1 MIGIG
6 RQNQLV
12 GLDIGSYAIKAAEL
26 SRKIKDGANFYTVN
40 KLGYEILPR
49 DAIVEGTI
57 MDTAA
62 VAETIKMIFEENKIS
77 TKNVVISVSGNSVII
92 KKLSLPAM
100 EKEELAESV
109 FWEAKNS
116 IPYPYE
122 ETNVDYSILPSNLK
136 PEQKNLDILLVAAK
150 KDKIANY
157 TNAIH
162 QANKNPEAIE
172 VDVFALL
179 NAIEINYPEIINEK
193 IICIINMGASL
204 TNVIIAERGI
214 PQLFRDLP
222 LGGSLFTENLSKE
235 LNIGFDDAEKAMKG
249 FPLENGLLEKSKTA
263 LNLNMHNLLEEISKT
278 FSFYEGAEGN
288 ERKIDTIF
296 LCGGLSNLSELSNR
310 FEQKFNIESKI
321 LNPFRKIA
329 YDRKKFDS
337 IYFDELGAQF
347 GVVVG
352 LATRYV
358 GK

>member
-26 SRKIKDGANFYTVN
+26 SRKTKGGADFYVVK

-62 VAETIKMIFEENKIS
+62 VAETIRMIFEENKIS

-100 EKEELAESV
+100 EKEEMAESI
-109 FWEAKNS
+109 FWEAKHS

-122 ETNVDYSILPSNLK
+122 ETNVDYVILPSVLN

-157 TNAIH
+157 TNTVH
-162 QANKNPEAIE
+162 QANKNTEAIE

-179 NAIEINYPEIINEK
+179 NTIEINYPEVIHKKN
-193 IICIINMGASL
+193 ICIINLGASL
-204 TNVIIAERGI
+204 TNVIIAEQGI

-249 FPLENGLLEKSKTA
+249 FPLEGGLSDKSKTA
-263 LNLNMHNLLEEISKT
+263 LNLNIQNLLEEISKT
-278 FSFYEGAEGN
+278 FSFYESAEGK
-288 ERKIDTIF
+288 ERKIESIF
-296 LCGGLSNLSELSNR
+296 LCGGLSNLSDLSVR
-310 FEQKFNIESKI
+310 FEQKFNIESFL
-321 LNPFRKIA
+321 LNPFRNIM
-329 YDRKKFDS
+329 YDKKKLDS
-337 IYFDELGAQF
+337 IYFDELGPQF
-347 GVVVG
+347 GVVIG
-352 LATRYV
+352 LATRHA

>member
-26 SRKIKDGANFYTVN
+26 SRKTKGGTDFFAVN
-40 KLGYEILPR
+40 KIGYEILPR

-62 VAETIKMIFEENKIS
+62 VAETIKLIFEENKIS

-100 EKEELAESV
+100 DKEELAESV
-109 FWEAKNS
+109 FWEAKHS

-122 ETNVDYSILPSNLK
+122 ETNVDYAILPSYLTSEK
-136 PEQKNLDILLVAAK
+136 KNLDILLVAAK

-162 QANKNPEAIE
+162 QANKNPDAIE

-179 NAIEINYPEIINEK
+179 NAIEINYPEVIKEK
-193 IICIINMGASL
+193 NICIINMGASF
-204 TNVIIAERGI
+204 TNVIISERGI
-214 PQLFRDLP
+214 PQLFRDIP

-249 FPLENGLLEKSKTA
+249 FPLESGLLDKSKTA
-263 LNLNMHNLLEEISKT
+263 LNLNIQNLLEEISKT
-278 FSFYEGAEGN
+278 FSFYESTEGN
-288 ERKIDTIF
+288 ERKIESIF

-310 FEQKFNIESKI
+310 FEQKFNIESNI
-321 LNPFRKIA
+321 LNPFRKIV
-329 YDRKKFDS
+329 YDKKKFDS

-352 LATRYV
+352 LATRYA

>member
-1 MIGIG
+1 MLGIG

-12 GLDIGSYAIKAAEL
+12 GLDIGSYAIKVAEL
-26 SRKIKDGANFYTVN
+26 SRKTKGGADFFVVK

-49 DAIVEGTI
+49 DAIVDGTI

-62 VAETIKMIFEENKIS
+62 VAETIRMIFDENRIS
-77 TKNVVISVSGNSVII
+77 TKNVVISISGNSVII

-100 EKEELAESV
+100 EKEELAESI
-109 FWEAKNS
+109 FWEAKHS
-116 IPYPYE
+116 IPYPFE
-122 ETNVDYSILPSNLK
+122 ETNVDYAILPSHLG
-136 PEQKNLDILLVAAK
+136 QGQQNLDILLVAAK

-179 NAIEINYPEIINEK
+179 NTIEINYPEVIHEK
-193 IICIINMGASL
+193 NICIINLGASL
-204 TNVIIAERGI
+204 TNIIIAEKGI

-249 FPLENGLLEKSKTA
+249 FPLENGLLDKSKTA
-263 LNLNMHNLLEEISKT
+263 LNLNIQNLLEEISKT
-278 FSFYEGAEGN
+278 FSFYESAEGQ
-288 ERKIDTIF
+288 ERKTDLIF
-296 LCGGLSNLSELSNR
+296 LCGGLSNLSELSGR
-310 FEQKFNIESKI
+310 FENKFNIESKV
-321 LNPFRKIA
+321 LNPFRKIT
-329 YDRKKFDS
+329 YDKKKFDS

-352 LATRYV
+352 LATRYA

>member
-1 MIGIG
+1 MLGIG

-12 GLDIGSYAIKAAEL
+12 GLDIGSYAIKVAEL
-26 SRKIKDGANFYTVN
+26 SRKTKGGADFFVVK

-49 DAIVEGTI
+49 DAIVDGTI

-62 VAETIKMIFEENKIS
+62 VAETIRMIFDENRIS
-77 TKNVVISVSGNSVII
+77 TKNVVISISGNSVII

-100 EKEELAESV
+100 EKEELAESI
-109 FWEAKNS
+109 FWEAKHS
-116 IPYPYE
+116 IPYPFE
-122 ETNVDYSILPSNLK
+122 ETNVDYAILPSHLG
-136 PEQKNLDILLVAAK
+136 QGQQNLDILLVAAK

-179 NAIEINYPEIINEK
+179 NTIEINYPEVIHEK
-193 IICIINMGASL
+193 NICIINLGASL
-204 TNVIIAERGI
+204 TNIIIAEKGI

-235 LNIGFDDAEKAMKG
+235 LNVGFDDAEKAMKG
-249 FPLENGLLEKSKTA
+249 FPLENGLLDKSKTA
-263 LNLNMHNLLEEISKT
+263 LNLNIQNLLEEISKT
-278 FSFYEGAEGN
+278 FSFYESAEGQ
-288 ERKIDTIF
+288 ERKTDLIF
-296 LCGGLSNLSELSNR
+296 LCGGLSNLSELSGL
-310 FEQKFNIESKI
+310 FENKFNIESKV
-321 LNPFRKIA
+321 LNPFRKIT
-329 YDRKKFDS
+329 YDKKKFDS

-352 LATRYV
+352 LATRYA

>member
-1 MIGIG
+1 MLGIG

-12 GLDIGSYAIKAAEL
+12 GLDIGSYAIKVAEL
-26 SRKIKDGANFYTVN
+26 SRKTKGGADFFVVK

-49 DAIVEGTI
+49 DAIVDGTI

-62 VAETIKMIFEENKIS
+62 VAETIRMIFDENRIS
-77 TKNVVISVSGNSVII
+77 TKNVVISISGNSVII

-100 EKEELAESV
+100 EKEELAESI
-109 FWEAKNS
+109 FWEAKHS
-116 IPYPYE
+116 IPYPFE
-122 ETNVDYSILPSNLK
+122 ETNVDYAILPSHLG
-136 PEQKNLDILLVAAK
+136 QGQQNLDILLVAAK

-179 NAIEINYPEIINEK
+179 NTIEINYPEVIHEK
-193 IICIINMGASL
+193 NICIINLGASL
-204 TNVIIAERGI
+204 TNIIIAEKGI

-235 LNIGFDDAEKAMKG
+235 LNVGFDDAEKAMKG
-249 FPLENGLLEKSKTA
+249 FPLENGLLDKSKTA
-263 LNLNMHNLLEEISKT
+263 LNLNIQNLLEEISKT
-278 FSFYEGAEGN
+278 FSFYESAEGQ
-288 ERKIDTIF
+288 ERKTDLIF
-296 LCGGLSNLSELSNR
+296 LCGGLSNLSELSGR
-310 FEQKFNIESKI
+310 FENKFNIESKV
-321 LNPFRKIA
+321 LNPFRKIT
-329 YDRKKFDS
+329 YDKKKFDS

-352 LATRYV
+352 LATRYA

>member
-1 MIGIG
+1 MLGIG
-6 RQNQLV
+6 RQNPIV

-26 SRKIKDGANFYTVN
+26 SRKTKGGADFYAVN

-49 DAIVEGTI
+49 DAIVEGSI

-62 VAETIKMIFEENKIS
+62 VAETIRMIFEENKIS
-77 TKNVVISVSGNSVII
+77 SKNVIISVSGNSVII

-109 FWEAKNS
+109 FWEAKHS

-122 ETNVDYSILPSNLK
+122 ETNVDYAILPSQLG
-136 PEQKNLDILLVAAK
+136 PEQQNLDILLVAAK

-179 NAIEINYPEIINEK
+179 NAIEINYPEVINEK
-193 IICIINMGASL
+193 NICIINLGASL

-214 PQLFRDLP
+214 PQLFRDIP

-249 FPLENGLLEKSKTA
+249 LPLENGLLDKSKTA
-263 LNLNMHNLLEEISKT
+263 LNLNIQNMLEEISKT
-278 FSFYEGAEGN
+278 FSFYESAEGQ
-288 ERKIDTIF
+288 EKKIDLLF
-296 LCGGLSNLSELSNR
+296 LCGGLSNFSDLTDR
-310 FEQKFNIESKI
+310 FEKKFNIESKV
-321 LNPFRKIA
+321 LNPFRKIT
-329 YDRKKFDS
+329 YDKNKFDS
-337 IYFDELGAQF
+337 IYFNELGAQF

-352 LATRYV
+352 LATRYA

>member
-1 MIGIG
+1 MIGIH

-26 SRKIKDGANFYTVN
+26 SRKTKGNTDFFVIN

-57 MDTAA
+57 MDTTA

-77 TKNVVISVSGNSVII
+77 TRNVVMSVSGNSVII

-100 EKEELAESV
+100 EREELAESI
-109 FWEAKNS
+109 FWEAKHS

-122 ETNVDYSILPSNLK
+122 ETNVDYAILPSVSK
-136 PEQKNLDILLVAAK
+136 PEQNNLDILLVAAK

-157 TNAIH
+157 TNAIQ

-179 NAIEINYPEIINEK
+179 NVIEINYPEIINEK
-193 IICIINMGASL
+193 NICIINLGASL
-204 TNVIIAERGI
+204 TNVIIAEKGI

-249 FPLENGLLEKSKTA
+249 LSLENGLFDKAKTA
-263 LNLNMHNLLEEISKT
+263 LNLNIQNLLEEVSKT
-278 FSFYEGAEGN
+278 FSFYENAEGN
-288 ERKIDTIF
+288 EKKIESIF
-296 LCGGLSNLSELSNR
+296 LCGGLSNLSDLSGR
-310 FEQKFNIESKI
+310 FEQKFKIESNI
-321 LNPFRKIA
+321 LNPFRNIT
-329 YDRKKFDS
+329 YDKKKLDS

-347 GVVVG
+347 GVVIG
-352 LATRYV
+352 LATRHA

>member
-1 MIGIG
+1 MKGIG
-6 RQNQLV
+6 RQQQIV

-26 SRKIKDGANFYTVN
+26 SRKTKSGADFYSVN
-40 KLGYEILPR
+40 RLGYEILPR
-49 DAIVEGTI
+49 DAIVEGSI

-77 TKNVVISVSGNSVII
+77 SKNVIISVSGNSVII
-92 KKLSLPAM
+92 KKLSLPPM

-109 FWEAKNS
+109 FWEAKHS

-122 ETNVDYSILPSNLK
+122 ETNVDYAILPSH
-136 PEQKNLDILLVAAK
+136 PGSEQKNLDILLVAAK

-179 NAIEINYPEIINEK
+179 NAIEINYPEIIREK
-193 IICIINMGASL
+193 NICIINLGASL
-204 TNVIIAERGI
+204 TNVIIAEKGI

-222 LGGSLFTENLSKE
+222 IGGSIFTENLSKE

-249 FPLENGLLEKSKTA
+249 FPMENALLDKSKTA
-263 LNLNMHNLLEEISKT
+263 LNLNVQNLLEEISKT
-278 FSFYEGAEGN
+278 FSFYESTE
-288 ERKIDTIF
+288 EQEKKIDLIF
-296 LCGGLSNLSELSNR
+296 LCGGLSNLSELPDR
-310 FEQKFNIESKI
+310 FEKKFNIESQI
-321 LNPFRKIA
+321 LNPFRNIT
-329 YDRKKFDS
+329 YDKNKFDS
-337 IYFDELGAQF
+337 IFFNELGAQF

-352 LATRYV
+352 LATR
-358 GK
+358 

>member
-1 MIGIG
+1 MLGIG

-12 GLDIGSYAIKAAEL
+12 GLDVGSYAIKAAEL
-26 SRKIKDGANFYTVN
+26 SRKTKGGADFFVVN

-77 TKNVVISVSGNSVII
+77 AKNVVISVSGNSVII

-100 EKEELAESV
+100 EKEELAESI
-109 FWEAKNS
+109 FWEAKHS

-122 ETNVDYSILPSNLK
+122 ETNVDYAILPSPLS
-136 PEQKNLDILLVAAK
+136 PGQQNLDILLVAAK

-179 NAIEINYPEIINEK
+179 NAIEINYPEVMSEK
-193 IICIINMGASL
+193 NICIINLGASL
-204 TNVIIAERGI
+204 TNVIIAEKGI

-222 LGGSLFTENLSKE
+222 LGGSLFTENMSKE
-235 LNIGFDDAEKAMKG
+235 LNLGFDDAEKAMKG
-249 FPLENGLLEKSKTA
+249 FPLENGLLDKSKTA
-263 LNLNMHNLLEEISKT
+263 LNLNIQNLLEEISKT
-278 FSFYEGAEGN
+278 FSFYESADGKEN
-288 ERKIDTIF
+288 KIESIF
-296 LCGGLSNLSELSNR
+296 LCGGLSNLSELPAR
-310 FEQKFNIESKI
+310 FEQKFSIESKI
-321 LNPFRKIA
+321 LNPFRKITC
-329 YDRKKFDS
+329 DKKKFDS

-352 LATRYV
+352 LATRYA

>member
-6 RQNQLV
+6 RKNQLV

-26 SRKIKDGANFYTVN
+26 KRKTKGGADFFVVN

-62 VAETIKMIFEENKIS
+62 VAETIRMIFDENKIS

-100 EKEELAESV
+100 EKEELAESI
-109 FWEAKNS
+109 FWEAKHS

-122 ETNVDYSILPSNLK
+122 ETSVDYAILPSVLK
-136 PEQKNLDILLVAAK
+136 PEQDNLDILLVAAK

-157 TNAIH
+157 THAIH
-162 QANKNPEAIE
+162 QANKNAAAIE

-179 NAIEINYPEIINEK
+179 NTIEINYPEVINEK
-193 IICIINMGASL
+193 NICIINLGASL

-222 LGGSLFTENLSKE
+222 IGGSLFTENLSKE

-249 FPLENGLLEKSKTA
+249 FPLENGLSDRSKTA
-263 LNLNMHNLLEEISKT
+263 LNLNIQNLLEEISKT
-278 FSFYEGAEGN
+278 FSFYESAEGK
-288 ERKIDTIF
+288 ERKIESIF
-296 LCGGLSNLSELSNR
+296 LCGGLSNLSDLSNQ
-310 FEQKFNIESKI
+310 FEEKFNIESNI
-321 LNPFRKIA
+321 LNPFRNIM
-329 YDRKKFDS
+329 YDKNKLDS

-347 GVVVG
+347 GVVIG
-352 LATRYV
+352 LATRHS

>member
-1 MIGIG
+1 MLGIG
-6 RQNQLV
+6 RQSQLV
-12 GLDIGSYAIKAAEL
+12 GLDIGSYAIKVAEL
-26 SRKIKDGANFYTVN
+26 NRKTKGGADFFVVN

-49 DAIVEGTI
+49 DAIVDGTI
-57 MDTAA
+57 MDTTA
-62 VAETIKMIFEENKIS
+62 VAETIRMIFDENKIS
-77 TKNVVISVSGNSVII
+77 TKNVVISISGNSVII

-100 EKEELAESV
+100 EKEELAESI
-109 FWEAKNS
+109 FWEAKHS

-122 ETNVDYSILPSNLK
+122 ETNVDYAILPSKLG
-136 PEQKNLDILLVAAK
+136 QQNLDILLVAAK

-179 NAIEINYPEIINEK
+179 NTIEINYPEVIREK
-193 IICIINMGASL
+193 NICIINLGASL
-204 TNVIIAERGI
+204 TNVIIAEKGI

-249 FPLENGLLEKSKTA
+249 FPLENGLLDKSKTA
-263 LNLNMHNLLEEISKT
+263 LNLNIQNLLEEISKT
-278 FSFYEGAEGN
+278 FSFYESAEGQ
-288 ERKIDTIF
+288 ERKIDLIF
-296 LCGGLSNLSELSNR
+296 LCGGLSNLSELSGR
-310 FEQKFNIESKI
+310 FENKFNIESKV
-321 LNPFRKIA
+321 LNPFRKIT
-329 YDRKKFDS
+329 YDKKKFDS

-352 LATRYV
+352 LATRYA

>member
-1 MIGIG
+1 MLGIG

-12 GLDIGSYAIKAAEL
+12 GLDIGSYAIKVAEL
-26 SRKIKDGANFYTVN
+26 SRKTKGGEDFFVVS

-49 DAIVEGTI
+49 DAIVDGTI

-62 VAETIKMIFEENKIS
+62 VAETIRMIFDENRIS
-77 TKNVVISVSGNSVII
+77 TKNVVISISGNSVII

-100 EKEELAESV
+100 EKEELAESI
-109 FWEAKNS
+109 FWEAKHS

-122 ETNVDYSILPSNLK
+122 ETNVDYAILPSHLGQ
-136 PEQKNLDILLVAAK
+136 EQQNLDILLVAAK

-179 NAIEINYPEIINEK
+179 NTIEINYPEVMREK
-193 IICIINMGASL
+193 NICIINLGASL
-204 TNVIIAERGI
+204 TNVIIAEKGI

-235 LNIGFDDAEKAMKG
+235 LNIGFDDAEKALKG
-249 FPLENGLLEKSKTA
+249 FPLENGLLDKSKTA
-263 LNLNMHNLLEEISKT
+263 LNLNIQNLLEEISKT
-278 FSFYEGAEGN
+278 FSFYESAEGQ
-288 ERKIDTIF
+288 ERKIDFIF
-296 LCGGLSNLSELSNR
+296 LCGGLSNLSELSDR
-310 FEQKFNIESKI
+310 FENKFNIESQV
-321 LNPFRKIA
+321 LNPFRKITC
-329 YDRKKFDS
+329 DKKKFDS
-337 IYFDELGAQF
+337 IYFDELRAQF

-352 LATRYV
+352 LATRYA

>member
-1 MIGIG
+1 MLGIG

-12 GLDIGSYAIKAAEL
+12 GLDVGSYAIKAAEL
-26 SRKIKDGANFYTVN
+26 SRKTKGGTDYFVVN

-62 VAETIKMIFEENKIS
+62 VAETIRMIFEENKIS

-92 KKLSLPAM
+92 KKLTLPAM
-100 EKEELAESV
+100 EKEELAESI
-109 FWEAKNS
+109 FWEAKHS

-122 ETNVDYSILPSNLK
+122 ETSVDYTILPSLFT
-136 PEQKNLDILLVAAK
+136 QGQQNLDILLVAAK

-179 NAIEINYPEIINEK
+179 NAIEINYPEVLSKKN
-193 IICIINMGASL
+193 ICIINMGASL
-204 TNVIIAERGI
+204 TNVFIAEKGI

-222 LGGSLFTENLSKE
+222 IGGSLFTENLSKE
-235 LNIGFDDAEKAMKG
+235 LNLGFDDAEKAMKG
-249 FPLENGLLEKSKTA
+249 FPLENGLMDKSKAA
-263 LNLNMHNLLEEISKT
+263 LNINIQNLLEEISKT
-278 FSFYEGAEGN
+278 FSFYESTEGKEN
-288 ERKIDTIF
+288 TIDSIF
-296 LCGGLSNLSELSNR
+296 LCGGLSNLSELSDR

-329 YDRKKFDS
+329 YDKKKFDS

-347 GVVVG
+347 GVVIG
-352 LATRYV
+352 LATRYT